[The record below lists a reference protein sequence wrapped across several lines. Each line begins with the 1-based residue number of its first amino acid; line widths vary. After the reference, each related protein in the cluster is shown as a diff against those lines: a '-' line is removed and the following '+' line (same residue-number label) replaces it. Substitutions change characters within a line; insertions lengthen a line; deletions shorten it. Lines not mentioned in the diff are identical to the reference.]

1 MRRLRDFPA
10 FARRHAPVLR
20 AACSVSAAIITA
32 STLAGCSTAPEA
44 RAPQGDA
51 APPRLALPPAALGCE
66 LALQQH
72 LVVHAPGQ
80 PAQELDAL
88 LEVDAQTVRLAL
100 VHLGQRV
107 GVIVWDGQQL
117 QAELSRWWPAQLAP
131 AQVLGDMQLALWPVD
146 AIARALPASWMLQEV
161 GTPSGSASGSARRL
175 SHQGQTRVEIRPA
188 GSDGFEIVY
197 AAGAWQLRVAS
208 PGGMRPCANAGEG
221 A

>member
-1 MRRLRDFPA
+1 MRRLRLFPA
-10 FARRHAPVLR
+10 FARRRAPALF
-20 AACSVSAAIITA
+20 AACAAIITA

-51 APPRLALPPAALGCE
+51 TPPRLALPPAALGCE

-72 LVVHAPGQ
+72 LVVQAPGQ

-146 AIARALPASWMLQEV
+146 AIARDLPASWMLQEV
-161 GTPSGSASGSARRL
+161 GTPSGSARRL

-208 PGGMRPCANAGEG
+208 PGGMRPCADAGEG

>member
-10 FARRHAPVLR
+10 FARRRAPALF
-20 AACSVSAAIITA
+20 AACAAIITA

-51 APPRLALPPAALGCE
+51 TPPRLALPPAALGCE
-66 LALQQH
+66 LALQQR
-72 LVVHAPGQ
+72 LVVQAPGQ

-146 AIARALPASWMLQEV
+146 AIARDLPASWMLQEV
-161 GTPSGSASGSARRL
+161 GTPSGSARRL

-197 AAGAWQLRVAS
+197 AAGAWQLHVAS

>member
-1 MRRLRDFPA
+1 MRRLRLFPA
-10 FARRHAPVLR
+10 FARRRAPALF
-20 AACSVSAAIITA
+20 AACAAIITA

-72 LVVHAPGQ
+72 LVVQAPGQ

-146 AIARALPASWMLQEV
+146 AIARDLPASWMLQEV
-161 GTPSGSASGSARRL
+161 GTPSGSARRL

-188 GSDGFEIVY
+188 GGDAFEILY

>member
-1 MRRLRDFPA
+1 MF
-10 FARRHAPVLR
+10 
-20 AACSVSAAIITA
+20 AACAAIITA

-51 APPRLALPPAALGCE
+51 TPPRLALPPAALGCE
-66 LALQQH
+66 LALQQR
-72 LVVHAPGQ
+72 LVVQAPGQ

-146 AIARALPASWMLQEV
+146 AIARDLPASWMLQEV
-161 GTPSGSASGSARRL
+161 GTPSGSARRL

>member
-10 FARRHAPVLR
+10 FARRHAPALFAV
-20 AACSVSAAIITA
+20 CAAIITA
-32 STLAGCSTAPEA
+32 STLAGCSTAPAA

-51 APPRLALPPAALGCE
+51 TPPRLALPPAALGCE

-72 LVVHAPGQ
+72 LVVQAPGQ
-80 PAQELDAL
+80 PAQELEAL
-88 LEVDAQTVRLAL
+88 LEVDAQTARLAL

-107 GVIVWDGQQL
+107 GMIVWDGQQL

-131 AQVLGDMQLALWPVD
+131 AQVLGDMQLALWPTD
-146 AIARALPASWMLQEV
+146 AIARALPASWMLEEV
-161 GTPSGSASGSARRL
+161 GSSSGSARRL

-208 PGGMRPCANAGEG
+208 PGGMHPCANAGEG
-221 A
+221 T

>member
-1 MRRLRDFPA
+1 MRRLRLFPA
-10 FARRHAPVLR
+10 FARRRAPALF
-20 AACSVSAAIITA
+20 AACAAIITA
-32 STLAGCSTAPEA
+32 STLAGCSTEPAA

-51 APPRLALPPAALGCE
+51 TPPRLALPPAALGCE

-72 LVVHAPGQ
+72 LVVQAPGQ

-146 AIARALPASWMLQEV
+146 AIARDLPASWMLQEV
-161 GTPSGSASGSARRL
+161 GTPSGSARRL

>member
-1 MRRLRDFPA
+1 MRRLRLFPA
-10 FARRHAPVLR
+10 FARQRAPALF
-20 AACSVSAAIITA
+20 AACAAIITA
-32 STLAGCSTAPEA
+32 STLAGCSTAPTA

-51 APPRLALPPAALGCE
+51 TPPRLALPPAALGCE

-72 LVVHAPGQ
+72 LVVQAPGQ

-146 AIARALPASWMLQEV
+146 AIARDLPASWMLQEV
-161 GTPSGSASGSARRL
+161 GTPSGSARRL

-197 AAGAWQLRVAS
+197 VAGAWQLRVAS

>member
-1 MRRLRDFPA
+1 MRRLRLFPA
-10 FARRHAPVLR
+10 FARQRAPALF
-20 AACSVSAAIITA
+20 AACAAIITA

-51 APPRLALPPAALGCE
+51 TPPRLALPPAALGCE

-72 LVVHAPGQ
+72 LVVQAPGQ

-88 LEVDAQTVRLAL
+88 LEVDTQTVRLAL

-117 QAELSRWWPAQLAP
+117 QTELSRWWPAQLAP

-146 AIARALPASWMLQEV
+146 AIARDLPASWMLQEV
-161 GTPSGSASGSARRL
+161 GTPSGSARRL

>member
-1 MRRLRDFPA
+1 MRRLRLFPA
-10 FARRHAPVLR
+10 FARQRAPALF
-20 AACSVSAAIITA
+20 AACAAIITA

-51 APPRLALPPAALGCE
+51 TPPRLALPPAALGCE

-72 LVVHAPGQ
+72 LVVQAPGQ

-88 LEVDAQTVRLAL
+88 LEVDTQTVRLAL

-107 GVIVWDGQQL
+107 GVIVWDGRQL

-146 AIARALPASWMLQEV
+146 AIARDLPASWMLQEV
-161 GTPSGSASGSARRL
+161 GTPSGSARRL
-175 SHQGQTRVEIRPA
+175 SHQGQTRVEIRAA

>member
-10 FARRHAPVLR
+10 FARRRAPALF
-20 AACSVSAAIITA
+20 AACAAIITA

-51 APPRLALPPAALGCE
+51 TPPRLALPPAALGCE
-66 LALQQH
+66 LALQQR
-72 LVVHAPGQ
+72 LVVQAPGQ

-146 AIARALPASWMLQEV
+146 AIARDLPASWMLQEV
-161 GTPSGSASGSARRL
+161 GTPSGSARRL

>member
-1 MRRLRDFPA
+1 M
-10 FARRHAPVLR
+10 
-20 AACSVSAAIITA
+20 SAAIITA
-32 STLAGCSTAPEA
+32 SALAGCSTAPEA
-44 RAPQGDA
+44 RAPQGT
-51 APPRLALPPAALGCE
+51 PPRLALPPAALGCE
-66 LALQQH
+66 LALQQR
-72 LVVHAPGQ
+72 LVVQAPGQ

-146 AIARALPASWMLQEV
+146 AIARDLPASWMLQEV
-161 GTPSGSASGSARRL
+161 GTPSGSARRL

>member
-1 MRRLRDFPA
+1 MRRLRLFPA
-10 FARRHAPVLR
+10 FARQRAPALF
-20 AACSVSAAIITA
+20 AACAAIITA

-51 APPRLALPPAALGCE
+51 TPPRLALPPAALGCE

-72 LVVHAPGQ
+72 LVVQAPGQ

-161 GTPSGSASGSARRL
+161 GTPSGSARRL

>member
-1 MRRLRDFPA
+1 MTRLRLFPA
-10 FARRHAPVLR
+10 FARRRAPALFAV
-20 AACSVSAAIITA
+20 CSVSAAIITA
-32 STLAGCSTAPEA
+32 SALAGCSTAPEA

-51 APPRLALPPAALGCE
+51 TPPRLALPPAALGCA

-72 LVVHAPGQ
+72 LVVQAPGQ

-107 GVIVWDGQQL
+107 GVIVWDGRQL

-146 AIARALPASWMLQEV
+146 AIAQALPASWVLEEV
-161 GTPSGSASGSARRL
+161 GMSGGSARHL

>member
-1 MRRLRDFPA
+1 MRRLRLFPA
-10 FARRHAPVLR
+10 FARQRAPALF
-20 AACSVSAAIITA
+20 AACAAIITA

-51 APPRLALPPAALGCE
+51 TPPPLALPPAALGCE

-72 LVVHAPGQ
+72 LVVQAPGQ

-88 LEVDAQTVRLAL
+88 LEVDTQTVRLAL

-117 QAELSRWWPAQLAP
+117 QTELSRWWPAQLAP

-146 AIARALPASWMLQEV
+146 AIARDLPASWMLQEV
-161 GTPSGSASGSARRL
+161 GTPSGSARRL